1 LRDKHRQFSSLKSLD
16 ELAIYCYNQ
25 SSLGICRGKKEMA
38 SGKEPPSQASK
49 PPPDSDSASEHQAD
63 VNRDAERVEADKAK
77 WQSRSASDA
86 SRDLGRADAGR
97 TGAERQAEGD
107 ERLRVERETSD
118 EAINAE
124 RFRTDAAT
132 EMGRTHHQAFARS
145 SADLLSR
152 EQESHRKTQT
162 ALTTREEFL
171 AIVSHDLRNPLNH
184 ISMAAQNLLEASGDA
199 EEVKA
204 LASSINRSAGEML
217 RLIQDLLDIER
228 IAIGKL
234 VLHYEKHDISEIIK
248 EVVGDFQRDA
258 ASKQIRLTAKP
269 EAGCDDVFCDRSRV
283 VQVLSNLIG
292 NAIKFTPAKGEICVS
307 CAQTGERKDL
317 QVSVSDTGAGIA
329 PEKMES
335 IFERFS
341 QINSQDRRG
350 IGLGLYI
357 AKMMVEEHPGRIWV
371 ESKLGEGSTFHF
383 TLPVRSGPNP

>member
-1 LRDKHRQFSSLKSLD
+1 
-16 ELAIYCYNQ
+16 
-25 SSLGICRGKKEMA
+25 MA
-38 SGKEPPSQASK
+38 PEKEPSGQSERDAG
-49 PPPDSDSASEHQAD
+49 SASEHQAD
-63 VNRDAERVEADKAK
+63 VDRDAERVVADKAK
-77 WQSRSASDA
+77 RQSRSDSDA
-86 SRDLGRADAGR
+86 SRDLGRADVGR
-97 TGAERQAEGD
+97 SGAERQAEGD

-118 EAINAE
+118 EAIDAE

-132 EMGRTHHQAFARS
+132 EMGRTHHQASARS

-184 ISMAAQNLLEASGDA
+184 ISMAAENLLEEPGDPK
-199 EEVKA
+199 EVKEIA
-204 LASSINRSAGEML
+204 ASINRSAGEML

-234 VLHYEKHDISEIIK
+234 ILHYEKHDVSEIIT

-258 ASKQIRLTAKP
+258 ASKQITLTAKP
-269 EAGCDDVFCDRSRV
+269 EDGCGDVVCDRGRV

-292 NAIKFTPAKGEICVS
+292 NAIKFTPAKGQISVS
-307 CAQTGERKDL
+307 CALTHAGNKEV
-317 QVSVSDTGAGIA
+317 QVSVSDTGTRIA
-329 PEKMES
+329 PEKIAT

-383 TLPVRSGPNP
+383 TLPVRSGPYL

>member
-1 LRDKHRQFSSLKSLD
+1 
-16 ELAIYCYNQ
+16 
-25 SSLGICRGKKEMA
+25 MA
-38 SGKEPPSQASK
+38 SQKESSGQPERESE
-49 PPPDSDSASEHQAD
+49 SASEHQAD
-63 VNRDAERVEADKAK
+63 VNRDAERVVADKAK
-77 WQSRSASDA
+77 RQSRSDSDA

-97 TGAERQAEGD
+97 SGAERQAEGD

-118 EAINAE
+118 VAIDAE
-124 RFRTDAAT
+124 RFRADAAT
-132 EMGRTHHQAFARS
+132 EMGRTHHQASARS

-152 EQESHRKTQT
+152 EQESHRQTQT

-184 ISMAAQNLLEASGDA
+184 ISMAAQNLFEEPGDPK
-199 EEVKA
+199 EVKEIA
-204 LASSINRSAGEML
+204 ASIKRSAGEML

-234 VLHYEKHDISEIIK
+234 VLHYEKHAVSEIIK

-258 ASKQIRLTAKP
+258 ASKQITLTAKS
-269 EAGCDDVFCDRSRV
+269 ETGCGDVLCDRGRV

-292 NAIKFTPAKGEICVS
+292 NAIKFTPAQGQITVS
-307 CAQTGERKDL
+307 CALTGAGGKEVR
-317 QVSVSDTGAGIA
+317 VSVNDTGAGIA
-329 PEKMES
+329 PEKIGT

-357 AKMMVEEHPGRIWV
+357 ARMMVEEHPGRIWV

-383 TLPVRSGPNP
+383 TLPLRSNP

>member
-1 LRDKHRQFSSLKSLD
+1 
-16 ELAIYCYNQ
+16 
-25 SSLGICRGKKEMA
+25 MA
-38 SGKEPPSQASK
+38 SGKEPSEKSEREKTDGGIPAGERLSG
-49 PPPDSDSASEHQAD
+49 SDSASEHQAD
-63 VNRDAERVEADKAK
+63 VNRDAERVVADKAK
-77 WQSRSASDA
+77 RKSRSDSDA

-97 TGAERQAEGD
+97 SGAERQAEGD

-118 EAINAE
+118 EAIDAE

-132 EMGRTHHQAFARS
+132 AMGRTHHHSSARS
-145 SADLLSR
+145 SADLLSQ
-152 EQESHRKTQT
+152 EQESHRQTQT

-184 ISMAAQNLLEASGDA
+184 IFMAAQNLLEVPGDA
-199 EEVKA
+199 QEVKA
-204 LASSINRSAGEML
+204 IASSINRSAGEML

-234 VLHYEKHDISEIIK
+234 VLHYEKHDVGEIIR
-248 EVVGDFQRDA
+248 EVVGDFRRDS
-258 ASKQIRLTAKP
+258 ASKQITLTAKA
-269 EAGCDDVFCDRSRV
+269 EGCHEVVCDRSRV

-292 NAIKFTPAKGEICVS
+292 NAIKFTPAKGQICVS
-307 CAQTGERKDL
+307 CARTGPEGEEV

-329 PEKMES
+329 PEKIGS

-383 TLPVRSGPNP
+383 TLPVRPDPI

>member
-1 LRDKHRQFSSLKSLD
+1 
-16 ELAIYCYNQ
+16 
-25 SSLGICRGKKEMA
+25 MA
-38 SGKEPPSQASK
+38 LGKEPPSDAE
-49 PPPDSDSASEHQAD
+49 DSASEHQAD

-77 WQSRSASDA
+77 RQSRSDSDA
-86 SRDLGRADAGR
+86 SRDLARADILR
-97 TGAERQAEGD
+97 SPAEREAERD
-107 ERLRVERETSD
+107 ERLRAEREITD
-118 EAINAE
+118 EAIKAE
-124 RFRTDAAT
+124 RRRADAAT
-132 EMGRTHHQAFARS
+132 ERERRIYQASVKS
-145 SADLLSR
+145 SAGLLSD
-152 EQESHRKTQT
+152 EKESHRKTQT

-184 ISMAAQNLLEASGDA
+184 ISMAAQNLS
-199 EEVKA
+199 EEVGEPEAVKEVA
-204 LASSINRSAGEML
+204 ASIRRSAGEML

-234 VLHYEKHDISEIIK
+234 ILHYEKHDVAEIIT

-258 ASKQIRLTAKP
+258 ASKQITLTAKP
-269 EAGCDDVFCDRSRV
+269 GVGCADVVCDRGRV

-292 NAIKFTPAKGEICVS
+292 NAIKFTPAKGKISVS
-307 CAQTGERKDL
+307 CAQPGLERREV
-317 QVSVSDTGAGIA
+317 QVSVSDTGPGIA
-329 PEKMES
+329 PDKIGS

-383 TLPVRSGPNP
+383 TLPVRSGP

>member
-1 LRDKHRQFSSLKSLD
+1 
-16 ELAIYCYNQ
+16 
-25 SSLGICRGKKEMA
+25 MA
-38 SGKEPPSQASK
+38 SDKEPSPQSEREK
-49 PPPDSDSASEHQAD
+49 KGNSDSASEQQAD
-63 VNRDAERVEADKAK
+63 VNRDAERVVADKAK
-77 WQSRSASDA
+77 RQSRSDSDA
-86 SRDLGRADAGR
+86 SRDLGRADVGR
-97 TGAERQAEGD
+97 SGAERQAEGD

-118 EAINAE
+118 EAIDAE
-124 RFRTDAAT
+124 RTRTDAAT
-132 EMGRTHHQAFARS
+132 EMGRTHHQASAKS

-184 ISMAAQNLLEASGDA
+184 ISMAAQNLFEEPGEQKDVKEVAAS
-199 EEVKA
+199 
-204 LASSINRSAGEML
+204 IQRSAGEML

-234 VLHYEKHDISEIIK
+234 VLHYEKHDVGEVIR

-258 ASKQIRLTAKP
+258 ASKQITLTAKP
-269 EAGCDDVFCDRSRV
+269 EACGEVVCDRGRV

-292 NAIKFTPAKGEICVS
+292 NAIKFTPAKGQICVS
-307 CAQTGERKDL
+307 CARTVAESKEV

-329 PEKMES
+329 PEKIGT

-383 TLPVRSGPNP
+383 TLPVRSSS